1 MADPITLV
9 ALTAFIVKN
18 APSWLVS
25 LCGTMLDKGR
35 EVAIDKGKE
44 VVVSRGERFVRGIF
58 HLDEKEQLRHLEQ
71 ALKNATERGLATFD
85 TLEERDLYKDIL
97 RTLSQPGPQGEVLRG
112 EILHLFTLSETPDL
126 AALTDL
132 YNQRQRFYNAAH
144 QDIDAAPYLSSF
156 FTALIGE
163 LYADAYFR
171 PQLSD
176 VLQRRATNNM
186 QQSLLDIVDVL
197 KRIGET
203 LEENYSAED
212 FARDV
217 ALY

>member
-18 APSWLVS
+18 ASSWLTS
-25 LCGTMLDKGR
+25 LRGTILDKGR
-35 EVAIDKGKE
+35 EAAFDKGKE
-44 VVVSRGERFVRGIF
+44 VAVAQGERFVRGIF
-58 HLDEKEQLRHLEQ
+58 HLDEREQLRHLEQ

-85 TLEERDLYKDIL
+85 TLQQRDLYKDIL
-97 RTLSQPGPQGEVLRG
+97 RTLSQPGPQGGTLRREVMQ
-112 EILHLFTLSETPDL
+112 LFTLSEAPDL

-144 QDIDAAPYLSSF
+144 QDIDAAPYLNGF

-203 LEENYSAED
+203 LEEN
-212 FARDV
+212 
-217 ALY
+217 